1 MSEPDIDPED
11 WARFIIPWVPP
22 PPGPKFVFKQLYDDE
37 EMSEREVGT
46 GSSSHGHSE
55 QPSARDSPS
64 VKKRKR
70 DHPSRISD
78 AMHED
83 EGGNNNVCSND
94 DGDGSSDGDDNDE
107 DERRV
112 KEIVG
117 KRFIPR
123 KRRIEY
129 HVLWHGSAGDMTS
142 EPIEHLE
149 NYKKMLKE
157 YHDSER
163 GKKSSRGRPNKRAK
177 K

>member
-1 MSEPDIDPED
+1 MVIRSSLQLETRP
-11 WARFIIPWVPP
+11 
-22 PPGPKFVFKQLYDDE
+22 VFKNAKAVVAGAITDDL
-37 EMSEREVGT
+37 SG
-46 GSSSHGHSE
+46 
-55 QPSARDSPS
+55 
-64 VKKRKR
+64 R
-70 DHPSRISD
+70 DHPSTISD

-117 KRFIPR
+117 KRFNPR

-129 HVLWHGSAGDMTS
+129 HVLWHGSAGEMTS

-149 NYKKMLKE
+149 NCKKMLKE

-163 GKKSSRGRPNKRAK
+163 GKNSSRGRPNKRAK